1 MNYTLWTRYEPIM
14 VKVVVVTKSPQNIV
28 LKVYDSKQ
36 ANTYF
41 TDRTKVVNGEQEL
54 FVRMPLSPNVATL
67 SVYNEKNGNLK
78 QGEDK
83 TFIVKNIKKEELD
96 ITIQKTKM
104 DTFSVRNFVAFAQ
117 KFAYNAGWLEAPK
130 DYISS
135 VGTYKIEYLP
145 YIINSKGEKM
155 ATPARISTKNG
166 RIQVSQE
173 SFRPF
178 TIPMRMAILLHE
190 FSHFYLNSNIA
201 DETEADLNGLTIYL
215 GLGYPIKEAYQAFA
229 VTFIGYPTQQ
239 NKQRY
244 DIINKF
250 IREYID
256 EYKLKDVYADGS
268 QQIEKWQI
276 QKQTLL

>member
-14 VKVVVVTKSPQNIV
+14 VKVVVVTKSPENIA
-28 LKVYDSKQ
+28 LKVYDAKQ

-41 TDRTKVVNGEQEL
+41 TDRTKVISGEQEL
-54 FVRMPLSPNVATL
+54 FVRMPLSPYTATL
-67 SVYNEKNGNLK
+67 SIYNEKNGNQPK
-78 QGEDK
+78 GKDSS
-83 TFIVKNIKKEELD
+83 FMVKEIKKMDLD
-96 ITIQKTKM
+96 ITLPKTKM
-104 DTFSVRNFVAFAQ
+104 DTFTVRNFVAFAQ
-117 KFAYNAGWLEAPK
+117 KFSYNAGWLEAPK

-145 YIINSKGEKM
+145 FIINFKGEKM

-173 SFRPF
+173 SFRKF

-229 VTFIGYPTQQ
+229 ITFIGYPTEQ

-256 EYKLKDVYADGS
+256 EHKIKDVYADG
-268 QQIEKWQI
+268 EK
-276 QKQTLL
+276 TE